1 MTQTAQNRET
11 YHHGNLPETLI
22 STAADVLAEKGIDG
36 FSMRE
41 VARRA
46 GVAVAAPSHHF
57 GNAKGLLTAVAT
69 CAFERLTEEQTKAMA
84 GATTPEDKVITLV
97 LTYVDMSV
105 RFPGHA
111 AALFRWDMMEHENQD
126 YVAAADRSFGV
137 LRGAVSDALP
147 QSTSALEVDH
157 AAKSIWA
164 MAHGFVTLSL
174 TGGDEANVRIA
185 FGVRAVLK
193 GASAP

>member
-1 MTQTAQNRET
+1 M
-11 YHHGNLPETLI
+11 
-22 STAADVLAEKGIDG
+22 LAEKGIDG

-57 GNAKGLLTAVAT
+57 GNAKGLLTAVAR
-69 CAFERLTEEQTKAMA
+69 CAFERLTEEQVKAMESA
-84 GATTPEDKVITLV
+84 ATPEDKVICLAHI
-97 LTYVDMSV
+97 YVDMSV
-105 RFPGHA
+105 RFPGYA
-111 AALFRWDMMEHENQD
+111 AALFRWDMMEHSNTD
-126 YVAAADRSFGV
+126 YVAAAEASFAL
-137 LRGAVSDALP
+137 LRTAVGDALSQETP
-147 QSTSALEVDH
+147 SVEVDH

-174 TGGDEANVRIA
+174 TEGDQARDRIA

-193 GASAP
+193 GTSAP